1 MEGFGLAGLTAIV
14 WKVVDFQ
21 KFITNKD
28 WNAAITQ
35 AATWLSAVVVS
46 FLAREAEFF
55 AEVEIFGQQFGDI
68 DWAAVLLF
76 ALGLGSTA
84 SGVYEFKKAIDN
96 SDGARTP
103 SLMPTASNHDIN
115 AVTENRHR
123 SRPVGVEPQP

>member
-1 MEGFGLAGLTAIV
+1 MEGFGLAGLTAII

-21 KFITNKD
+21 KYVTNKD

-35 AATWLSAVVVS
+35 AATWLSALVVS

-68 DWAAVLLF
+68 DWAAIVLF

-96 SDGARTP
+96 NDGARTP
-103 SLMPTASNHDIN
+103 SLLPGASNRRPN
-115 AVTENRHR
+115 AATEPR
-123 SRPVGVEPQP
+123 VGVGNQ